1 MLCEIH
7 NELLKTIT
15 TLFKNLYKIMS
26 IRDDKLKSL
35 LSTKGT
41 KMVSGPEEVQLS
53 GSISP
58 VANIKVV
65 WVGWGGQNA
74 VNRMI
79 EAGLEWVDFI
89 VMNTDVQALYGSLA
103 EKKINLGKM
112 ITWGLGAGSSPDV
125 GKKAAEESREEIKG
139 HLEGA
144 DMVFITCGLGGG
156 TGTGAAPVVAEVAKE
171 LGALTVWVVTRPF
184 SFEGQNRTSKAM
196 DGFDELKEKVDTLI
210 TIPNDRILSI
220 IDKKTPLLDAFS
232 IVDEVLNQ
240 GVQGISDLITQPG
253 LINVDFADVRS
264 VMNSAGSALM
274 GIGYGQ
280 GENRAIEAA
289 RAAIDSPLLDLSIAG
304 AQGLLFNITGGTDL
318 SMFEVDEAAKVI
330 TDSVDGDANI
340 IFGAT
345 IREDYE
351 GEIKI
356 TVVATG
362 FDANTNQAYMES
374 KAESSR
380 ANPGGIFGKKSISD
394 SRVIPAG
401 QAAPTQ
407 EAGNMHNGED
417 LDVPAFL
424 RKKK

>member
-1 MLCEIH
+1 
-7 NELLKTIT
+7 
-15 TLFKNLYKIMS
+15 
-26 IRDDKLKSL
+26 
-35 LSTKGT
+35 
-41 KMVSGPEEVQLS
+41 
-53 GSISP
+53 
-58 VANIKVV
+58 
-65 WVGWGGQNA
+65 
-74 VNRMI
+74 
-79 EAGLEWVDFI
+79 
-89 VMNTDVQALYGSLA
+89 
-103 EKKINLGKM
+103 
-112 ITWGLGAGSSPDV
+112 
-125 GKKAAEESREEIKG
+125 
-139 HLEGA
+139 
-144 DMVFITCGLGGG
+144 
-156 TGTGAAPVVAEVAKE
+156 
-171 LGALTVWVVTRPF
+171 
-184 SFEGQNRTSKAM
+184 M
-196 DGFDELKEKVDTLI
+196 DGFDDLKEKVDTLI

-274 GIGYGQ
+274 GIGYGS

-289 RAAIDSPLLDLSIAG
+289 RSAIDSPLLDLSIAG
-304 AQGLLFNITGGTDL
+304 ARGLLFNITGGTDL

-330 TDSVDGDANI
+330 TDSVDQDANI

-362 FDANTNQAYMES
+362 FDETTNKKFIEQKSES
-374 KAESSR
+374 QRS
-380 ANPGGIFGKKSISD
+380 GGTNVFGKRSVAD
-394 SRVIPAG
+394 SRITPAPNPAL
-401 QAAPTQ
+401 QSQVPVNEAPLSS
-407 EAGNMHNGED
+407 GDDD

>member
-1 MLCEIH
+1 MA
-7 NELLKTIT
+7 T
-15 TLFKNLYKIMS
+15 T
-26 IRDDKLKSL
+26 RDDKLKSL
-35 LSTKGT
+35 LSGKPQ
-41 KMVSGPEEVQLS
+41 KQESSFQEVPLS

-58 VANIKVV
+58 VASIKVIGV
-65 WVGWGGQNA
+65 WWGWQNA

-79 EAGLEWVDFI
+79 EAWLEWVDFI

-103 EKKINLGKM
+103 ENKINLGKM
-112 ITWGLGAGSSPDV
+112 ITGGLGAGSSPDV
-125 GKKAAEESREEIKG
+125 GKKAAEESREEIKTQ
-139 HLEGA
+139 LAGA

-156 TGTGAAPVVAEVAKE
+156 TGTGAAPIVAEVAKE

-274 GIGYGQ
+274 GIGYGSW
-280 GENRAIEAA
+280 ENRAIEAA
-289 RAAIDSPLLDLSIAG
+289 RSAIDSPLLDLSIAG

-330 TDSVDGDANI
+330 TDSVDGDAM
-340 IFGAT
+340 
-345 IREDYE
+345 
-351 GEIKI
+351 K
-356 TVVATG
+356 
-362 FDANTNQAYMES
+362 S
-374 KAESSR
+374 K
-380 ANPGGIFGKKSISD
+380 
-394 SRVIPAG
+394 
-401 QAAPTQ
+401 
-407 EAGNMHNGED
+407 
-417 LDVPAFL
+417 
-424 RKKK
+424 

>member
-1 MLCEIH
+1 
-7 NELLKTIT
+7 
-15 TLFKNLYKIMS
+15 
-26 IRDDKLKSL
+26 
-35 LSTKGT
+35 
-41 KMVSGPEEVQLS
+41 
-53 GSISP
+53 
-58 VANIKVV
+58 
-65 WVGWGGQNA
+65 
-74 VNRMI
+74 
-79 EAGLEWVDFI
+79 
-89 VMNTDVQALYGSLA
+89 
-103 EKKINLGKM
+103 
-112 ITWGLGAGSSPDV
+112 
-125 GKKAAEESREEIKG
+125 
-139 HLEGA
+139 
-144 DMVFITCGLGGG
+144 
-156 TGTGAAPVVAEVAKE
+156 
-171 LGALTVWVVTRPF
+171 
-184 SFEGQNRTSKAM
+184 M

-274 GIGYGQ
+274 GIGYGS

-289 RAAIDSPLLDLSIAG
+289 RSAIDSPLLDLSIAG

-362 FDANTNQAYMES
+362 FDANTNQKYE
-374 KAESSR
+374 E
-380 ANPGGIFGKKSISD
+380 KKTE
-394 SRVIPAG
+394 
-401 QAAPTQ
+401 TQ
-407 EAGNMHNGED
+407 RN
-417 LDVPAFL
+417 L
-424 RKKK
+424 

>member
-1 MLCEIH
+1 MA
-7 NELLKTIT
+7 T
-15 TLFKNLYKIMS
+15 T
-26 IRDDKLKSL
+26 RDDKLKSL
-35 LSTKGT
+35 LSNKPQKQET
-41 KMVSGPEEVQLS
+41 SFQEVPLAA
-53 GSISP
+53 SISP
-58 VANIKVV
+58 VASIKVV
-65 WVGWGGQNA
+65 GVGGGWQNA

-79 EAGLEWVDFI
+79 EAGLEGVDFI
-89 VMNTDVQALYGSLA
+89 TMNTDVQALYGSLA
-103 EKKINLGKM
+103 EHKINLGKM
-112 ITWGLGAGSSPDV
+112 ITGGLGAWSSPEV
-125 GKKAAEESREEIKG
+125 GKKAAEESREDIKA
-139 HLEGA
+139 LLQGA

-156 TGTGAAPVVAEVAKE
+156 TGTGAAPIVAEVAKE
-171 LGALTVWVVTRPF
+171 LGALTVGVVTRPF

-274 GIGYGQ
+274 GIGYGS

-289 RAAIDSPLLDLSIAG
+289 RSAIDSPLLDLSIAG

-362 FDANTNQAYMES
+362 FDENTNKRFIES
-374 KAESSR
+374 KSESMKS
-380 ANPGGIFGKKSISD
+380 NSGGVFGKRSVSD
-394 SRVIPAG
+394 SRVLPAQG
-401 QAAPTQ
+401 MPKV
-407 EAGNMHNGED
+407 EEGNMRDGED
-417 LDVPAFL
+417 LDIPAFL

>member
-1 MLCEIH
+1 
-7 NELLKTIT
+7 
-15 TLFKNLYKIMS
+15 
-26 IRDDKLKSL
+26 
-35 LSTKGT
+35 
-41 KMVSGPEEVQLS
+41 
-53 GSISP
+53 
-58 VANIKVV
+58 
-65 WVGWGGQNA
+65 
-74 VNRMI
+74 
-79 EAGLEWVDFI
+79 
-89 VMNTDVQALYGSLA
+89 MNTDVQALYNSLA

-112 ITWGLGAGSSPDV
+112 ITGGLGAGSSPDI
-125 GKKAAEESREEIKG
+125 GKKAAEESREEIKA

-171 LGALTVWVVTRPF
+171 LGALTVGVVTRPF
-184 SFEGQNRTSKAM
+184 SFEGQNRAAKAM

-240 GVQGISDLITQPG
+240 GVQGITDLITQPG

-274 GIGYGQ
+274 GIGYGS
-280 GENRAIEAA
+280 GENRAVEAA
-289 RAAIDSPLLDLSIAG
+289 RSAIDSPLLDLSIAG

-318 SMFEVDEAAKVI
+318 SMFEVDEAAKII
-330 TDSVDGDANI
+330 TDSVDSDANI

-345 IREDYE
+345 IRADYE
-351 GEIKI
+351 GEIKV

-362 FDANTNQAYMES
+362 FDANTNQKFIEKKSEAT
-374 KAESSR
+374 R
-380 ANPGGIFGKKSISD
+380 NTGGTFGKRSLTD
-394 SRVIPAG
+394 SRVMPV
-401 QAAPTQ
+401 QQTEQPQ
-407 EAGNMHNGED
+407 AGNMHNGED
-417 LDVPAFL
+417 LDIPTFL